1 MKQKSLFN
9 SFMGL
14 FIRTKSKSDNNIPA
28 DKAIDLQNAYITAT
42 QSADYSTDSPYT
54 EIIRQLYSSKPE
66 VISSALYYL
75 QKIAQNE
82 TEIAP
87 KIISALNSCIST
99 KSGISTSA
107 KEHIKHTI
115 DIIDRYQSK

>member
-1 MKQKSLFN
+1 MKQKSLFE
-9 SFMGL
+9 SFIGL

-28 DKAIDLQNAYITAT
+28 GKAIDLQNAYITAT
-42 QSADYSTDSPYT
+42 QCADYSTESPYT
-54 EIIRQLYSSKPE
+54 EIIKQLYSSEPE
-66 VISSALYYL
+66 IISSALYYL

-87 KIISALNSCIST
+87 KIISALDSCISA
-99 KSGISTSA
+99 KSGISAST

-115 DIIDRYQSK
+115 DIINKYQPK